1 MKRKSSSFIS
11 VKHLC
16 VGVSLCCVVAG
27 AQAAPTESAF
37 SERFSVELS
46 LNQVTLKNV
55 VDLLQQQTDVVFSY
69 DHSLE
74 SLKVNKVSVKAKNE
88 SLESILKQALKGTGV
103 NYKVEDHIVVL
114 YAANTSKNNA
124 KASIAQQTKK
134 ISGVVK
140 DPTGEPIIGANVV
153 VKGTTTGVM
162 TGLDGDFA
170 LEVPADAI
178 LEISYLG
185 YAPQSI
191 PVKGQT
197 VFNVT
202 LNEDTQKLDE
212 VVVTALGI
220 KRQSRSLGY
229 STTQVGG
236 EDFTMARDPNLGNAL
251 SGKVAGVS
259 VSGNATG
266 AGGSSRVVIRG
277 NASMTGNNM
286 PLYVVDG
293 VPFTNQN
300 LGSAGTW
307 GGMDMGD
314 GLSNLNPD
322 DIESIQ
328 VLKGAAASALYGY
341 RGGNGAILITTKSG
355 KKGKPVSIEF
365 NNNLTFN
372 KIYDYRDFQQVY
384 GQGTMG
390 QRPLSE
396 DAARSTE
403 TSSWGEKMDGGK
415 AINFLGNEYA
425 YSPIDNWS
433 NFYRTG
439 INNVTS
445 ASISGS
451 GDKITY
457 RFGVSNMADKSIL
470 PNSNISQQGI
480 NMNTTYDILS
490 NLHLMV
496 SGNYVFE
503 KFNGRANLSDG
514 NGNTNASLLYHGN
527 SFDIRWMERGTPDA
541 PWGTTV
547 AGPTGVEMISG
558 TNVYFNNPYWLQYR
572 KTNNTNKNRLTGS
585 MTLKYDIF
593 DWLYIQG
600 AVQRDGYSMDFKQV
614 QPTGAAADPAGYL
627 TEYSQSFSEMNMN
640 YLVGFNKEFG
650 DWTVGATLG
659 GNRQR
664 TITKNWKVDGGRPF
678 IAQGL
683 WSPNNLG
690 TRAFVK
696 DYKEYRVNSVYATA
710 DIGWKN
716 QLFLNLTGRN
726 DWFSTLSPE
735 SNSYFYPSATLSWVF
750 TDTFGAPDWFTFGK
764 LRGSYASASNGTD
777 PYKNYLT
784 YQLRDYTINN
794 QHVITVNGSNYPNAN
809 LKPVRISEYE
819 VGLSLAFLNNR
830 LSFDMAYY
838 VKNTKDDI
846 AQISVS
852 SASGYSSRIQN
863 VGEIR
868 NNGFEFMVNA
878 VPVHAKDFEWNTTL
892 NFAINDSEVKYLGEG
907 VERLMI
913 EGASARSGNVS
924 VMNVVGSSYG
934 ELIGYKYKRHN
945 GQIVYKDGIP
955 QREDELSS
963 LGNGVYKLTGGWSNQ
978 FSYKNFSLSFLIDFK
993 FGADLFSGT
1002 NQSLVSGGLHKNT
1015 LMGRENDP
1023 VGKIIGRGYMLDD
1036 NGNYV
1041 ENTVGVSAQE
1051 YWQGIVN
1058 NTIGEE
1064 FMYDASFIKLRELS
1078 FGYNFPASMLSKLKV
1093 VKGLNVSLVGRNLW
1107 TIMKH
1112 TDNIDPESAYNNS
1125 NGQGL
1130 ELNGYPATRS
1140 VGFNVN
1146 VKF

>member
-1 MKRKSSSFIS
+1 MKRKSSSFTS

-46 LNQVTLKNV
+46 LNHVTLKNV

-74 SLKVNKVSVKAKNE
+74 TLKVNNVSVKAKNA
-88 SLESILKQALKGTGV
+88 SLESILKQTLKGTGV
-103 NYKVEDHIVVL
+103 DYKIEDHIVVL

-124 KASIAQQTKK
+124 RTSITQQTKK
-134 ISGVVK
+134 VSGVVK

-170 LEVPADAI
+170 LEVPEDGI

-185 YAPQSI
+185 YASQSI

-197 VFNVT
+197 IINVT
-202 LNEDTQKLDE
+202 LSEDTQKLDE

-259 VSGNATG
+259 VAGNATG

-277 NASMTGNNM
+277 NASMTGNNQ

-293 VPFTNQN
+293 VPFDNTN

-314 GLSNLNPD
+314 CLSNINPD

-355 KKGKPVSIEF
+355 KKGKPVTIEF

-372 KIYDYRDFQQVY
+372 KIYDYRDFQDVY
-384 GQGTMG
+384 GQGSMG
-390 QRPLSE
+390 QRPLTAE
-396 DAARSTE
+396 AAKSTE
-403 TSSWGEKMDGGK
+403 TSSWGERMDGGK
-415 AINFLGNEYA
+415 TVNFLGKEYA
-425 YSPIDNWS
+425 YSPIDNWP

-451 GDKITY
+451 GENITY

-470 PNSNISQQGI
+470 PNSSISQQGL
-480 NMNTTYDILS
+480 NMNTTYDILK

-496 SGNYVFE
+496 NANYVFE
-503 KFNGRANLSDG
+503 KFNGRSNLSDG
-514 NGNTNASLLYHGN
+514 NGNTNASLLYRAN
-527 SFDIRWMERGTPDA
+527 SFDVRWLERGSADSD
-541 PWGTTV
+541 WGTNTD
-547 AGPTGVEMISG
+547 GRELLGG
-558 TNVYFNNPYWLQYR
+558 TNEYFNNPYWLQYR
-572 KTNNTNKNRLTGS
+572 KTNNTNKNRLTGAV
-585 MTLKYDIF
+585 TLKYDIF

-600 AVQRDGYSMDFKQV
+600 AVQRDGYTLDFKQV
-614 QPTGAAADPAGYL
+614 QPIGAAADAAGWM
-627 TEYSQSFSEMNMN
+627 TEYSKTYSEMNLN

-650 DWTVGATLG
+650 DWNIGATLG

-664 TITKNWKVDGGRPF
+664 NITKQWTVDGGRPF
-678 IAQGL
+678 IADDL
-683 WSPNNLG
+683 WSSNNLADK
-690 TRAFVK
+690 RFKK
-696 DYKEYRVNSVYATA
+696 DYKEYRVNSIYATA

-735 SNSYFYPSATLSWVF
+735 NNHYFYPSATLSWVF

-764 LRGSYASASNGTD
+764 IRGSYASASNGTT
-777 PYKNYLT
+777 PYQNMLT
-784 YQLRDYTINN
+784 YKVRDYEINGQN
-794 QHVITVNGSNYPNAN
+794 VATVNTSTFPNAD

-819 VGLSLAFLNNR
+819 VGLNLAFLNNR

-846 AQISVS
+846 AVISTS
-852 SASGYSSRIQN
+852 STSGYSARIQN

-878 VPVHAKDFEWNTTL
+878 VPVHSAGFEWTTTF
-892 NFAINDSEVKYLGEG
+892 NFAYNDSEVKYLGDG
-907 VERLMI
+907 VEKLMI
-913 EGASARSGNVS
+913 DGASSRSGNVS
-924 VMNVVGSSYG
+924 VQNVVGSSYG

-945 GQIVYKDGIP
+945 GQIVFENGIA
-955 QREDELSS
+955 QHDDQLTS
-963 LGNGVYKLTGGWSNQ
+963 LGNGVYKVTGGWHNQ
-978 FSYKNFSLSFLIDFK
+978 FNYKNFSLAFLIDFK
-993 FGADLFSGT
+993 FGAKLFSGT
-1002 NQSLVSGGLHKNT
+1002 NYSLYGNGLHKNT
-1015 LMGRENDP
+1015 LQGRENDAK
-1023 VGKIIGRGYMLDD
+1023 GEIIGQGVMLKD
-1036 NGNYV
+1036 GQYV
-1041 ENTVGVSAQE
+1041 PNTVKVTAQE
-1051 YWQGIVN
+1051 YWQGIAN
-1058 NTIGEE
+1058 NNIGEE
-1064 FMYDASFIKLRELS
+1064 FIYDASFIKLRELS

-1093 VKGLNVSLVGRNLW
+1093 VKGLNISLVGRNLW